1 MLWNFGSFHTHG
13 RALLCP
19 PCSLRGHL
27 EQVWVDVGESDLVS
41 ETRSQKTTEQN
52 KVIAGQGWQGWAGGT
67 PGPLALTPG
76 VV

>member
-1 MLWNFGSFHTHG
+1 M
-13 RALLCP
+13 
-19 PCSLRGHL
+19 